1 MDWLCLSEYL
11 KTFIRKGYLIISLSE
26 HLKDS
31 KLRYSS
37 GNTLK
42 GVHSTLDRPSRCLQ
56 FSGRSAQL
64 TFFVLICLQGCQ
76 KQFAT
81 LNSLLIHHSV
91 MPELLPCPLLM
102 NRFNNPI
109 YRNTEEDSGSSQNG
123 EDNED
128 NYLDPERD
136 YELINNLRKFIM
148 NEVEHETVLED
159 AHYH

>member
-1 MDWLCLSEYL
+1 
-11 KTFIRKGYLIISLSE
+11 
-26 HLKDS
+26 
-31 KLRYSS
+31 
-37 GNTLK
+37 
-42 GVHSTLDRPSRCLQ
+42 
-56 FSGRSAQL
+56 
-64 TFFVLICLQGCQ
+64 
-76 KQFAT
+76 
-81 LNSLLIHHSV
+81 
-91 MPELLPCPLLM
+91 MPEMLPCPLLM

-148 NEVEHETVLED
+148 NEVEHEPVLED